1 MIEVSFAALHEP
13 LFLGGKNF
21 EKKLDPYRYQGLKLE
36 YDLKEKELHITWATH
51 FARMPSTN
59 VAYYVPGKPTDRKIQ
74 QSAHPMVAGIGA
86 TAQVESPMQH
96 VHAGP
101 GHGKTGI
108 GGKVK

>member
-21 EKKLDPYRYQGLKLE
+21 EKKLDPYRYKDLKLE
-36 YDLKEKELHITWATH
+36 YDLVEKELHITWATH

-59 VAYYVPGKPTDRKIQ
+59 VAYYVPGKPKDRKIEQ
-74 QSAHPMVAGIGA
+74 TAAPMVAGISG
-86 TAQVESPMQH
+86 TAQVETPMSH
-96 VHAGP
+96 VHAGM
-101 GHGKTGI
+101 GAGKTGI